1 MIRAL
6 WTSAGGMEA
15 QQMNLDVIANNLAN
29 VNTSGFKKS
38 SIEFQEMMYDTNRSP
53 GASSTDQ
60 STIPT
65 GSQVGYGAKVVATER
80 NFTQGNLQQTGNT
93 YDVAIQGTG
102 FFKITL
108 PDGTN
113 AYTRDGSFL
122 VNADGQVVT
131 GQGYLVTGVGQISP
145 QATNVAIGSDGTI
158 SATVNGATVKISP
171 ITISTFPN
179 PEGLN
184 SLGSNLYQATEAS
197 GNALDGQVP
206 GTNGIGTIAQG
217 YIETSNVQVVQE
229 MVNMIQAQR
238 AYEINSKAIQ
248 TADQMMQMA
257 NNMKQAG

>member
-1 MIRAL
+1 MIRSL
-6 WTSAGGMEA
+6 WTAASGMEA

-38 SIEFQEMMYDTNRSP
+38 NMVFQELMYDTQRAP
-53 GASSTDQ
+53 GASSTQ
-60 STIPT
+60 NSTVPT
-65 GSQVGYGAKVVATER
+65 GVQVGYGSQPVATER

-102 FFKITL
+102 FYKITL

-122 VNADGQVVT
+122 VNQDGQLVT
-131 GQGYLVTGVGQISP
+131 TAGYLVTGVGQISA
-145 QATNVAIGSDGTI
+145 QATNVSIGTDGTI
-158 SATVNGATVKISP
+158 SATVNGSPVKISP
-171 ITISTFPN
+171 LTLSNFPN

-184 SLGSNLYQATEAS
+184 SLGNNLYQETTAS
-197 GNALDGQVP
+197 GNAVDGQIP
-206 GTNGIGTIAQG
+206 GTNGLGTIAQG
-217 YIETSNVQVVQE
+217 YIETSNVQVVEE

-257 NNMKQAG
+257 NNLHQG

>member
-38 SIEFQEMMYDTNRSP
+38 SLEFSEMMYDTSEAP
-53 GASSTDQ
+53 GASSTQ
-60 STIPT
+60 SSTTPS
-65 GSQVGYGAKVVATER
+65 GVQVGYGAKVVATER

-102 FFKITL
+102 FYKITL

-122 VNADGQVVT
+122 VNADGNLVT
-131 GQGYLVTGVGQISP
+131 NQGYLVTGVGQIP
-145 QATNVAIGSDGTI
+145 AAATNIVVGSDGTI
-158 SATVNGATVKISP
+158 SATVNNAAVKISP
-171 ITISTFPN
+171 ITISNFPN

-184 SLGSNLYQATEAS
+184 SVGGNLYQETAAS
-197 GNALDGQVP
+197 GNAVDGQTP
-206 GTNGIGTIAQG
+206 GQNGLGTLAQG
-217 YIETSNVQVVQE
+217 YIETSNVQVVEE

-248 TADQMMQMA
+248 TADQMMGMA
-257 NNMKQAG
+257 NNLRQS

>member
-6 WTSAGGMEA
+6 WTSASGMEA

-38 SIEFQEMMYDTNRSP
+38 SIQFQEMMYDTNKMP
-53 GASSTDQ
+53 GASSTDS
-60 STIPT
+60 STTPT
-65 GSQVGYGAKVVATER
+65 GAQVGYGSKPVATER

-93 YDVAIQGTG
+93 YDVAIQGQG
-102 FFKITL
+102 FYKITL

-122 VNADGQVVT
+122 VNSDGNLVT
-131 GQGYLVTGVGQISP
+131 NQGYLVTGVGQIP
-145 QATNVAIGSDGTI
+145 VTATNVAIGQDGTI
-158 SATVNGATVKISP
+158 SATVNNAVVKISP
-171 ITISTFPN
+171 ITISNFPN

-184 SLGSNLYQATEAS
+184 SLGSNLYQETAAS
-197 GNALDGQVP
+197 GNAVDGQTP
-206 GTNGIGTIAQG
+206 GTNGMGTLLQG
-217 YIETSNVQVVQE
+217 NIETSNVQVVEE

-248 TADQMMQMA
+248 TSDQMMAMA
-257 NNMKQAG
+257 NNLHQS

>member
-1 MIRAL
+1 
-6 WTSAGGMEA
+6 MEA

-38 SIEFQEMMYDTNRSP
+38 SLEFSEMMYDTSESP
-53 GASSTDQ
+53 GASSTQ
-60 STIPT
+60 SSTTPS
-65 GSQVGYGAKVVATER
+65 GVQVGYGSKVVATER

-102 FFKITL
+102 FYKITL

-122 VNADGQVVT
+122 VNADGNLVT
-131 GQGYLVTGVGQISP
+131 NQGYLVTGVGQIP
-145 QATNVAIGSDGTI
+145 ATATNVVVGSDGTI
-158 SATVNGATVKISP
+158 SATVNNAAIKISP
-171 ITISTFPN
+171 ITISNFPN

-184 SLGSNLYQATEAS
+184 SLGGNLYEETAAS
-197 GNALDGQVP
+197 GNAVDGQTP
-206 GTNGIGTIAQG
+206 GQNGMGTLAQG
-217 YIETSNVQVVQE
+217 YIETSNVQVVEE

-248 TADQMMQMA
+248 TADQMMGMA
-257 NNMKQAG
+257 NNLRQS

>member
-1 MIRAL
+1 
-6 WTSAGGMEA
+6 MEA

-38 SIEFQEMMYDTNRSP
+38 SIQFQEMMYDTAKAP
-53 GASSTDQ
+53 GASTSDSSTA
-60 STIPT
+60 PT
-65 GSQVGYGAKVVATER
+65 GVQVGYGAKPVATER

-102 FFKITL
+102 FYKLTL

-122 VNADGQVVT
+122 VNSDGQIVT
-131 GQGYLVTGVGQISP
+131 NQGYILTGAGTIDP
-145 QATNVAIGSDGTI
+145 KATNVAIGSDGTI

-171 ITISTFPN
+171 ITISNFPN

-184 SLGSNLYQATEAS
+184 SLGQNLYQETQAS
-197 GNALDGQVP
+197 GNAVDGQTP
-206 GTNGIGTIAQG
+206 GTNGLGTLAQG
-217 YIETSNVQVVQE
+217 YIETSNVQVVEE

-248 TADQMMQMA
+248 ASDDMMSMA
-257 NNMKQAG
+257 NNMRH

>member
-1 MIRAL
+1 MVRAL
-6 WTSAGGMEA
+6 WTSASGMEA

-38 SIEFQEMMYDTNRSP
+38 SIQFQEMMYDTAKAP
-53 GASSTDQ
+53 GASTSDSSTA
-60 STIPT
+60 PT
-65 GSQVGYGAKVVATER
+65 GVQVGYGSKPVATER

-102 FFKITL
+102 FYKLTL

-122 VNADGQVVT
+122 VNSDGQIVT
-131 GQGYLVTGVGQISP
+131 NQGYILTGAGTVDP
-145 QATNVAIGSDGTI
+145 KATNVAIGSDGTI
-158 SATVNGATVKISP
+158 SATVNSATVKISP
-171 ITISTFPN
+171 ITISNFAN

-184 SLGSNLYQATEAS
+184 SLGQNLYQETQAS
-197 GNALDGQVP
+197 GNAIDGQTP
-206 GTNGIGTIAQG
+206 GTNGLGTLAQG
-217 YIETSNVQVVQE
+217 YIETSNVQVVEE

-248 TADQMMQMA
+248 ASDDMMSMA
-257 NNMKQAG
+257 NNMRH

>member
-38 SIEFQEMMYDTNRSP
+38 SIQFAEMMYDTNESP
-53 GASSTDQ
+53 GASSTD
-60 STIPT
+60 STTTPT
-65 GSQVGYGAKVVATER
+65 GVQVGYGSKAVATER

-93 YDVAIQGTG
+93 YDVAIQGQG
-102 FFKITL
+102 FYKVTL

-122 VNADGQVVT
+122 VNADGQLVT
-131 GQGYLVTGVGQISP
+131 NQGYLVTGVGQISP
-145 QATNVAIGSDGTI
+145 QATNVSIGSDGTI
-158 SATVNGATVKISP
+158 SATVNNAVVKISP
-171 ITISTFPN
+171 ITISNFPN

-184 SLGSNLYQATEAS
+184 SLGSNLYQETAAS
-197 GNALDGQVP
+197 GNAVDGQTP
-206 GTNGIGTIAQG
+206 GTNGMGTLAQG
-217 YIETSNVQVVQE
+217 YIETSNVQVVEE

-248 TADQMMQMA
+248 TADQMMGMA
-257 NNMKQAG
+257 NNLRQS